1 MIVAQSDD
9 LFVVDIWISNLIPI
23 PPTTPHLWPPTQFAY
38 VLRVSYPVLYFR
50 LKSNI
55 LPTTNMYSLYWSIL
69 YFASIKNTIW
79 AVFVEIGLLGTL
91 SLWSIRNKCECWFI
105 PLAGFAIKNTQFP
118 NSWKVKFNNSDQR
131 YKGIAFNWV
140 SDVTLVHEDDEK
152 LEAHKVILAASSPF
166 LQSQVHSWDI
176 PGIYFEIHPDS
187 MPAGGYKRPEVDTG
201 A

>member
-38 VLRVSYPVLYFR
+38 VFRVSYPVLYFR

-55 LPTTNMYSLYWSIL
+55 LPTTNMYC
-69 YFASIKNTIW
+69 
-79 AVFVEIGLLGTL
+79 
-91 SLWSIRNKCECWFI
+91 NKCECWFI
-105 PLAGFAIKNTQFP
+105 PLAGFASKNTQFP

>member
-55 LPTTNMYSLYWSIL
+55 FS
-69 YFASIKNTIW
+69 
-79 AVFVEIGLLGTL
+79 VFVEIGLFGIL
-91 SLWSIRNKCECWFI
+91 SLWSMRNKCECWFI
-105 PLAGFAIKNTQFP
+105 PLAGFASKNTQFP

>member
-1 MIVAQSDD
+1 M
-9 LFVVDIWISNLIPI
+9 WMLI
-23 PPTTPHLWPPTQFAY
+23 HHN
-38 VLRVSYPVLYFR
+38 S
-50 LKSNI
+50 
-55 LPTTNMYSLYWSIL
+55 
-69 YFASIKNTIW
+69 
-79 AVFVEIGLLGTL
+79 
-91 SLWSIRNKCECWFI
+91 
-105 PLAGFAIKNTQFP
+105 LAGFASKNTQFP
-118 NSWKVKFNNSDQR
+118 NSSKVKFNNSDQR

-176 PGIYFEIHPDS
+176 PAIYFEIHPDS